1 MRFSNAHPPLEFY
14 NDWLSVLNDEA
25 KHFLLLFDRLS
36 TLGATYGD
44 LPAHD
49 GLWEVA
55 QETSHDTCATCRCT
69 VGVRG
74 SWSDVTPQII
84 SSRNAGDTASVAIL
98 EVIYREEISHV
109 AVGRKWFEYFCDGRP
124 EQTWQRLVKKHF
136 RGSLKPPFNVAA
148 RSEAGFNK
156 EYYGDRIARLV
167 LLTKHQIYVKLVSFY
182 ASAPLKESESDSLCK
197 APDNPGSFLQRL
209 TAFISFVALL
219 GFIECKLRKDDCML
233 YSETE
238 PLFREVNE
246 GRQNRLKHSGR
257 RLGAAVPVAVHVGL
271 ML

>member
-1 MRFSNAHPPLEFY
+1 MTTTLSERIVGVLGTGDAAAKAHAARLVVTDWWAGNIPDIGYTAPPIRPKRPKRPELLQPKDMRRRGRAQTKEGRIALLHAIAHIELNAVDLAADILVRFSNVHPPLEFY

-49 GLWEVA
+49 GLWEAA
-55 QETSHDTCATCRCT
+55 QETSHDLLARLA
-69 VGVRG
+69 VVPLVLEARG
-74 SWSDVTPQII
+74 LDVTPQII
-84 SSRNAGDTASVAIL
+84 SSLEMAGDTESVAIL
-98 EVIYREEISHV
+98 EVIYCDEISHV

-156 EYYGDRIARLV
+156 KYYGSS
-167 LLTKHQIYVKLVSFY
+167 YS
-182 ASAPLKESESDSLCK
+182 SL
-197 APDNPGSFLQRL
+197 S
-209 TAFISFVALL
+209 VA
-219 GFIECKLRKDDCML
+219 
-233 YSETE
+233 
-238 PLFREVNE
+238 
-246 GRQNRLKHSGR
+246 H
-257 RLGAAVPVAVHVGL
+257 
-271 ML
+271 

>member
-1 MRFSNAHPPLEFY
+1 MTTTLSERIVGVLGTGDAAAKAHAARLVVADWWAGNIPDIGYTAPPIRPNRPKRPELLQPKDMQRRGRAQTKEGRIALLHAIAHIELNAVDLAADILVRFSNAHPPLEFY

-49 GLWEVA
+49 GLWEAA
-55 QETSHDTCATCRCT
+55 QETSHDLLARLA
-69 VGVRG
+69 VVPLVLEARG
-74 SWSDVTPQII
+74 LDVTPQII
-84 SSRNAGDTASVAIL
+84 SSLEMAGDTESVAIL
-98 EVIYREEISHV
+98 EVIYCEEISHV

-156 EYYGDRIARLV
+156 KYYGSS
-167 LLTKHQIYVKLVSFY
+167 YS
-182 ASAPLKESESDSLCK
+182 SL
-197 APDNPGSFLQRL
+197 S
-209 TAFISFVALL
+209 VA
-219 GFIECKLRKDDCML
+219 
-233 YSETE
+233 
-238 PLFREVNE
+238 
-246 GRQNRLKHSGR
+246 H
-257 RLGAAVPVAVHVGL
+257 
-271 ML
+271 